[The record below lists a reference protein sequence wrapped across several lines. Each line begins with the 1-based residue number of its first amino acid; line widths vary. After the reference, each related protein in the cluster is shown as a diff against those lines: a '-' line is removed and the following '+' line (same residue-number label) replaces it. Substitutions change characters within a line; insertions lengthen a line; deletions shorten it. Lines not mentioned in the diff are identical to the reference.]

1 MMVLTKKLV
10 KVCEGSLQELFP
22 GLTIELTALPTEA
35 ALNFGR
41 ESDYDLFLIY
51 WTPDYQDPYFYPND
65 FITRAMIAIIRTCL

>member
-1 MMVLTKKLV
+1 MMVLTKIGESLQ
-10 KVCEGSLQELFP
+10 GSLQELFP

-51 WTPDYQDPYFYPND
+51 WTQTIKTLFLP
-65 FITRAMIAIIRTCL
+65 